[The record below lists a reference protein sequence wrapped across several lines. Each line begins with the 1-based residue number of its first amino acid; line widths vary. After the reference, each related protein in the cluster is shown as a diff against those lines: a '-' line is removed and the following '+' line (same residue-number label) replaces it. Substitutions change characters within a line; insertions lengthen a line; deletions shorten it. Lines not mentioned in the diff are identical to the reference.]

1 MNDYLTAQDI
11 LTTIE
16 ELSQSQGF
24 YQRLLKM
31 LEASDEKEKI
41 LAEWAANNFKDKI
54 DFILWIEQ

>member
-11 LTTIE
+11 LTTIK

-24 YQRLLKM
+24 YQRLLKV
-31 LEASDEKEKI
+31 LETSDDKKAI
-41 LAEWAANNFKDKI
+41 LAKWAENNFKDRI

>member
-41 LAEWAANNFKDKI
+41 LAKWAANNFKDKI